1 MIMNKIIFD
10 NNQLTIIDLIKHGQN
25 FLLKNGFSN
34 SNHEI
39 ERLLCDLLNY
49 NRSDLYI
56 RSNEKVSNNQINQLS
71 DWINQRINQ
80 KPLQYITGYTEFYG
94 NKISVSPN
102 VLIPRPETERVVDVA
117 LDCIK
122 EFRKPKILDV
132 GTGSGCISIAIA
144 KERRDADILSID
156 ISEEALN
163 KAIYNAKLNNV
174 NSITF
179 SKTDFLN
186 EFPKE
191 QFDLIISNPPYIS
204 KNEMKTIMTD
214 VKNFEPDIALTDN
227 DDGLE
232 FYRRF
237 CDISNQLMN
246 RKSFMIL
253 EVGLGQHPLKAHN
266 IFSLAGFNKLELIPD
281 YNNDLRVLKIQI

>member
-1 MIMNKIIFD
+1 M
-10 NNQLTIIDLIKHGQN
+10 
-25 FLLKNGFSN
+25 S
-34 SNHEI
+34 
-39 ERLLCDLLNY
+39 
-49 NRSDLYI
+49 
-56 RSNEKVSNNQINQLS
+56 
-71 DWINQRINQ
+71 
-80 KPLQYITGYTEFYG
+80 
-94 NKISVSPN
+94 
-102 VLIPRPETERVVDVA
+102 
-117 LDCIK
+117 
-122 EFRKPKILDV
+122 
-132 GTGSGCISIAIA
+132 
-144 KERRDADILSID
+144 
-156 ISEEALN
+156 

-186 EFPKE
+186 ELPKE

-214 VKNFEPDIALTDN
+214 VKKFEPDIALTDN

-253 EVGLGQHPLKAHN
+253 EVGLGQHPLKVHN

>member
-10 NNQLTIIDLIKHGQN
+10 NSQLKIIDLIKHGQN
-25 FLLKNGFSN
+25 FLQKNGFSN

-71 DWINQRINQ
+71 DWINQRINR

-144 KERRDADILSID
+144 KKRRDADILSID
-156 ISEEALN
+156 ISEEALT

-204 KNEMKTIMTD
+204 KNEMETIMTD
-214 VKNFEPDIALTDN
+214 VKKFEPDIALTDN

-253 EVGLGQHPLKAHN
+253 EVGLGQHPLKVHN
-266 IFSLAGFNKLELIPD
+266 IFSLAGFKKLELIPD

>member
-1 MIMNKIIFD
+1 MSNVIFSD
-10 NNQLTIIDLIKHGQN
+10 KEWLLIDLIKYGQN
-25 FLLKNGFSN
+25 YLQKNGFSN
-34 SNHEI
+34 SRHEM
-39 ERLLCDLLNY
+39 EWLLCDLLNY
-49 NRSDLYI
+49 NRSVLYNI
-56 RSNEKVSNNQINQLS
+56 SYVKKSKSRIANLNN
-71 DWINQRINQ
+71 WINQRINR

-102 VLIPRPETERVVDVA
+102 VLIPRPETERVVDIA

-156 ISEEALN
+156 ISEEALT

-204 KNEMKTIMTD
+204 KNEMETIMTD
-214 VKNFEPDIALTDN
+214 VKKFEPDIALTDN

-246 RKSFMIL
+246 RKSFMICL
-253 EVGLGQHPLKAHN
+253 LYTSP
-266 IFSLAGFNKLELIPD
+266 SPRD
-281 YNNDLRVLKIQI
+281 

>member
-1 MIMNKIIFD
+1 MNKIIFD
-10 NNQLTIIDLIKHGQN
+10 NNQLKIIDLIKHGQN
-25 FLLKNGFSN
+25 FLQKNGFSN

-71 DWINQRINQ
+71 DWINQRINR

-144 KERRDADILSID
+144 KKRRDADILSID
-156 ISEEALN
+156 ISEEALS

-186 EFPKE
+186 QLPNE

-204 KNEMKTIMTD
+204 KNEMETIMTD

>member
-25 FLLKNGFSN
+25 FLQKNGFSN

-71 DWINQRINQ
+71 DWINQRINR

-102 VLIPRPETERVVDVA
+102 VLIPRPETERVVDIA

-191 QFDLIISNPPYIS
+191 HFDLIISNPPYIS
-204 KNEMKTIMTD
+204 KNEMGTIMTD

-253 EVGLGQHPLKAHN
+253 EVGLGQHPLKVHN

>member
-10 NNQLTIIDLIKHGQN
+10 NNQLKIIDLIKHGQN
-25 FLLKNGFSN
+25 FLQKNGFSN

-71 DWINQRINQ
+71 DWINQRINR

-102 VLIPRPETERVVDVA
+102 VLIPRPETERVVDIA

-144 KERRDADILSID
+144 KKRRDADILSID
-156 ISEEALN
+156 ISEEALS

-191 QFDLIISNPPYIS
+191 HFDLIISNPPYIS
-204 KNEMKTIMTD
+204 KNEMETIMTD

-237 CDISNQLMN
+237 CDISNQLMK

>member
-10 NNQLTIIDLIKHGQN
+10 NNQLKIIDLIKHGQN
-25 FLLKNGFSN
+25 FLQKNGFSN

-71 DWINQRINQ
+71 DWINQRINR

-144 KERRDADILSID
+144 KKRRDADILSID
-156 ISEEALN
+156 ISEEALS

-204 KNEMKTIMTD
+204 KNEMETIMTD

-253 EVGLGQHPLKAHN
+253 EVGLGQHPLKVHN

-281 YNNDLRVLKIQI
+281 YNNDLRLSLIHI

>member
-1 MIMNKIIFD
+1 MNKIIFD
-10 NNQLTIIDLIKHGQN
+10 NNQLKIIDLIKHGQN
-25 FLLKNGFSN
+25 LLLKNGFSN

-71 DWINQRINQ
+71 DWINQRINR

-156 ISEEALN
+156 ISEEALS

-204 KNEMKTIMTD
+204 KNEMGTIMTD

-253 EVGLGQHPLKAHN
+253 EVGLGQHPIKAHN
-266 IFSLAGFNKLELIPD
+266 IFSSAGFNKLELIAD

>member
-10 NNQLTIIDLIKHGQN
+10 NNQLKIIDLIKHGQN
-25 FLLKNGFSN
+25 FLQKNGFSN

-71 DWINQRINQ
+71 DWINQRINR

-102 VLIPRPETERVVDVA
+102 VLIPRPETERVVDIA

-144 KERRDADILSID
+144 KKRRDADILSID
-156 ISEEALN
+156 ISEEALS

-186 EFPKE
+186 ELPKE

-204 KNEMKTIMTD
+204 KNEMETIMTD

-237 CDISNQLMN
+237 CDISNQLMK

-266 IFSLAGFNKLELIPD
+266 IFSLAGYNKLELIPD

>member
-25 FLLKNGFSN
+25 FLQKNGFSN

-71 DWINQRINQ
+71 DWINQRINR

-102 VLIPRPETERVVDVA
+102 VLIPRPETERVVDIA

-144 KERRDADILSID
+144 KKRRDADILSID
-156 ISEEALN
+156 ISEEALS

-186 EFPKE
+186 ELPKE

-204 KNEMKTIMTD
+204 KNEMETIMTD

-237 CDISNQLMN
+237 SNKAKKMINEKGSL
-246 RKSFMIL
+246 IL
-253 EVGLGQHPLKAHN
+253 EVGIGSHPIRVRE
-266 IFSLAGFNKLELIPD
+266 IFHSSGFNNIDLISD
-281 YNNDLRVLKIQI
+281 YNGDPRVIKIEV

>member
-25 FLLKNGFSN
+25 FLQKNGFSN

-71 DWINQRINQ
+71 DWINQRINR

-102 VLIPRPETERVVDVA
+102 VLIPRPETERVVDIA

-144 KERRDADILSID
+144 KKRRDADILSID
-156 ISEEALN
+156 ISEEALS

-204 KNEMKTIMTD
+204 KNEMETIMTD

-237 CDISNQLMN
+237 CDISNKLMN

-253 EVGLGQHPLKAHN
+253 EVGLGQHPLKVHN

>member
-25 FLLKNGFSN
+25 FLQKNGFSN

-71 DWINQRINQ
+71 DWINQRINR

-144 KERRDADILSID
+144 KKRRDADILSID
-156 ISEEALN
+156 ISEEALS

-191 QFDLIISNPPYIS
+191 HFDLIISNPPYIS
-204 KNEMKTIMTD
+204 KNEMETIMTD

-237 CDISNQLMN
+237 CDISNKLMN

-253 EVGLGQHPLKAHN
+253 EVGLGQHPLKVHN